1 MKKFLSPQQF
11 KLSKA
16 DLAPQKEISESPED
30 ETQSDMGKLQV
41 QMNSVNQPN
50 DWRISLP
57 LQNQP
62 RRVRLQT
69 TERPVHRRL
78 LGESR
83 KNVFVDKQ
91 RRGRVLQHN
100 DDRLQ
105 RNNSAHEADPSG
117 VVGVNL
123 GPMLSQMM
131 NYRKRRI
138 ISYTTSALASSL
150 MPS

>member
-30 ETQSDMGKLQV
+30 KTQSDMGKLQV

-91 RRGRVLQHN
+91 RRGLGKSYITSSHLCHSACIHFVDLIVLT
-100 DDRLQ
+100 LYACLFLTYAELY
-105 RNNSAHEADPSG
+105 S
-117 VVGVNL
+117 
-123 GPMLSQMM
+123 
-131 NYRKRRI
+131 K
-138 ISYTTSALASSL
+138 
-150 MPS
+150 